1 MVGSQRLLMHY
12 LVKYFFLGSIALATF
27 SSCVEDIDSGQYDDL
42 SLTPTLEASLL
53 YVEASEQLI
62 NLVSGSTVFS
72 NNFNFDA
79 FNSDIFAERVIEG
92 TITYIVENTTSKELE
107 VTVEL
112 LDDSDNVLDIEVFI
126 VQPEP
131 TSILQREIVYGPAG
145 RSIDI
150 ITNLSS
156 IRVSAINLG
165 DTTSNSS
172 APEPMITLKSTG
184 KFTVRVK

>member
-1 MVGSQRLLMHY
+1 MDLERVLMKHLFRY
-12 LVKYFFLGSIALATF
+12 MFFGFFALATI
-27 SSCVEDIDSGQYDDL
+27 SSCVEDIDANQFDDL
-42 SLTPTLEASLL
+42 ELTPTLEASLL

-62 NLVSGSTVFS
+62 NLVTGNTVFS
-72 NNFNFDA
+72 NDFNFDA

-92 TITYIVENTTSKELE
+92 TVTYVVENTTSKELE
-107 VTVEL
+107 IIVEF
-112 LDDSDNVLDIEVFI
+112 LDDSEGVLDTEVFTI
-126 VQPEP
+126 QPAP

-145 RSIDI
+145 RSLDI

-172 APEPMITLKSTG
+172 APEPMITLKSSG

>member
-1 MVGSQRLLMHY
+1 MKDLL
-12 LVKYFFLGSIALATF
+12 KYSFLGIIALTTF
-27 SSCVEDIDSGQYDDL
+27 ASCVEEIDSTQFDEL
-42 SLTPTLEASLL
+42 ELTPTLEGSLL
-53 YVEASEQLI
+53 YVEASEQVI
-62 NLVSGSTVFS
+62 NLVTGNTVFS
-72 NNFNFDA
+72 NDFNFDA

-92 TITYIVENTTSKELE
+92 TVTYVVENTTSKELE
-107 VTVEL
+107 ITVEF
-112 LDDSDNVLDIEVFI
+112 LDDSDAVLDTEIFTI
-126 VQPEP
+126 QPAP

-165 DTTSNSS
+165 DNTSNSS
-172 APEPMITLKSTG
+172 APEPMITLKSSG

>member
-1 MVGSQRLLMHY
+1 MRHLYQYV
-12 LVKYFFLGSIALATF
+12 FLGIFALATAT
-27 SSCVEDIDSGQYDDL
+27 SCVSDIDSGQFDDL
-42 SLTPTLEASLL
+42 ELTPTLEASLL

-62 NLVSGSTVFS
+62 NLVTGNTVFS

-79 FNSDIFAERVIEG
+79 FNSEVFAERVIEG
-92 TITYIVENTTSKELE
+92 TVTYIVENTTSKELE
-107 VTVEL
+107 ITVEF
-112 LDDSDNVLDIEVFI
+112 LDDGGTVLDTEVFTI
-126 VQPEP
+126 QAAP

-150 ITNLSS
+150 ITNLSA

-172 APEPMITLKSTG
+172 ASEPMITLKSSG